1 MWKFYFP
8 GAVKKL
14 ILAFLT
20 IGKKEYVKELTL
32 NPNTKA
38 LIFDL
43 DGTLADTMPVHFLAY
58 KNILAEYGI
67 HFTPEL
73 FAKLAGIPAVG
84 TIEKLNEWFG
94 TKMNA
99 EEVGHFKERE
109 YEKIMYKMKPIIPVV
124 ELAKKYHG
132 VLPMAVGTGG
142 YRRLAWKTMDILG
155 LDKYFDILVS
165 TEDVARPKPFPD
177 TFLKCAELM
186 GVDPAICEVFEDAQL
201 GIQAAKAAG
210 MMATLVTDYYEV
222 TIGQEI

>member
-1 MWKFYFP
+1 MKQ
-8 GAVKKL
+8 
-14 ILAFLT
+14 LT
-20 IGKKEYVKELTL
+20 I
-32 NPNTKA
+32 NPKAKA

-58 KNILAEYGI
+58 KNILVEYGI
-67 HFTPEL
+67 QFTPEL

-94 TKMNA
+94 TRMDA
-99 EEVGHFKERE
+99 EVVGHQKEGE
-109 YEKIMYKMKPIIPVV
+109 YEKMMHKMKPITPVV

-132 VLPMAVGTGG
+132 ILPIAVGTGG
-142 YRRLAWKTMDILG
+142 YRRLAWKTMAILG

-201 GIQAAKAAG
+201 GIQAAKTAG

-222 TIGQEI
+222 TIGQVV

>member
-1 MWKFYFP
+1 MKKLEIYP
-8 GAVKKL
+8 GA
-14 ILAFLT
+14 
-20 IGKKEYVKELTL
+20 
-32 NPNTKA
+32 KA

-43 DGTLADTMPVHFLAY
+43 DGTLADTMPVHFWAY

-67 HFTPEL
+67 DFTPEL
-73 FAKLAGIPAVG
+73 FATLAGIPAVG
-84 TIEKLNEWFG
+84 TIQKLNEIFG

-109 YEKIMYKMKPIIPVV
+109 YEKIMHKMKPVEPVI

-142 YRRLAWKTMDILG
+142 YKRLAWKTMEILQ

-165 TEDVARPKPFPD
+165 IDDVARPKPFPD
-177 TFLKCAELM
+177 TFLKCAELL
-186 GVDPAICEVFEDAQL
+186 GVEPAVCQVFEDGDL
-201 GIQAAKAAG
+201 GIEAAKSAG
-210 MMATLVTDYYEV
+210 MMATLVTDFYTV